1 MDTFKT
7 MKIIRLTE
15 SQLKN
20 IIRESVCHILTEKS
34 AKEYKGSRKDSDE
47 RLMAKHS
54 HIYENTLQ
62 DHIEIEE
69 STGEYGDINITA
81 YVNGQLA
88 GYMILVIHKDLDDLD
103 SEISDTDSPETA
115 MMVTRK
121 LDYNKPTVELA
132 DVDIKKEFRSQGL
145 SKILLEYTLNKFQGY
160 QFYLRVYPTDGVDE
174 QTLANSLVRY
184 GFVVVD
190 STENGTFLV
199 KR

>member
-20 IIRESVCHILTEKS
+20 IIKESVCHILAEKS
-34 AKEYKGSRKDSDE
+34 VN
-47 RLMAKHS
+47 
-54 HIYENTLQ
+54 YENTLQ

-145 SKILLEYTLNKFQGY
+145 SKILLEYTLNNFQGY
-160 QFYLRVYPTDGVDE
+160 QFYLRVCPTDGVDE
-174 QTLANSLVRY
+174 QTLANSVVKY

-190 STENGTFLV
+190 STENGTFLI
-199 KR
+199 KK